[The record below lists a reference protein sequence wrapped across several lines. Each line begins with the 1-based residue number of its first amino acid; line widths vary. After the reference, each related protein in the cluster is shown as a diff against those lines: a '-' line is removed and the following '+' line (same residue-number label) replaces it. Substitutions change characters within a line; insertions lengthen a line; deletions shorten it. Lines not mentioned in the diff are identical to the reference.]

1 MKIVTPLLY
10 FTSFHYKAFF
20 ENGLIENEI
29 DHVYFGITNQTPV
42 PDPSEVKS
50 WKYINPQKLIEDV
63 NKNSDSYTAW
73 LKICIDRKIFSELL
87 SQL

>member
-29 DHVYFGITNQTPV
+29 DHVYFGITNQV
-42 PDPSEVKS
+42 ADPNPLEVKS
-50 WKYINPQKLIEDV
+50 WKYVNPHQLIKDI
-63 NKNSDSYTAW
+63 NKNPDSYTAW
-73 LKICIDRKIFSELL
+73 LKICVDRKIFIELL